1 MKYEIVS
8 KFIKDISFEIPSAE
22 SFVLLEKEISHYN
35 LVFDI
40 NSKPFKKNI
49 IEVNTILKLI
59 AKEKLKNKINVEI
72 NVTALVLI
80 KDNLSDKK
88 LLEQIILI
96 KVPTEIYPVLY
107 DTFVYLFSKSGIKN
121 IDIKKEVDFTK
132 LYEERKK

>member
-1 MKYEIVS
+1 MTYEIIS

-40 NSKPFKKNI
+40 NSKPFKKNV

-59 AKEKLKNKINVEI
+59 AKEKVKNKINVEI
-72 NVTALVLI
+72 NVAALVLI

-88 LLEQIILI
+88 LLEKIILV
-96 KVPTEIYPVLY
+96 KVPSDIYPILY

>member
-88 LLEQIILI
+88 LLEQVILI